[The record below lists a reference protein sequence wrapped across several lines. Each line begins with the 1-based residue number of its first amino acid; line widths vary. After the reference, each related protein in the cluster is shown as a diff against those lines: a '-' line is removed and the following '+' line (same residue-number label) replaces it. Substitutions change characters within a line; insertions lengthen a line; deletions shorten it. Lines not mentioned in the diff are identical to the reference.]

1 MRFSAASLAVPS
13 DPWLPSD
20 LIWYQVVI
28 SLRRLDRIL
37 ERLETFWARCEVD
50 LQLMIQRGDHL
61 KCLTMFAQT
70 PDTVQRLHERLT
82 EYKYFWCRVRDAC
95 TRYGHI
101 E

>member
-1 MRFSAASLAVPS
+1 M
-13 DPWLPSD
+13 
-20 LIWYQVVI
+20 VI

-95 TRYGHI
+95 TRCVLRLSSHMRNQHFTCSKWSLS
-101 E
+101 